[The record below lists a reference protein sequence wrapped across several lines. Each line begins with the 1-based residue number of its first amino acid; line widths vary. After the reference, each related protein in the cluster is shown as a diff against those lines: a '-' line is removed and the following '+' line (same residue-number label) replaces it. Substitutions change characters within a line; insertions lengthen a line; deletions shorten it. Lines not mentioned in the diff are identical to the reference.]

1 MCYRDDMRTTL
12 ELDDDLV
19 AAAKRLAKEK
29 GATLGQV
36 ISELARQSLPAAA
49 RSRVRNG
56 IEVFVSKA
64 GAPRADMELVNRLR
78 DEE

>member
-1 MCYRDDMRTTL
+1 MVDYMRTTL

-19 AAAKRLAKEK
+19 AAAKLLAREK
-29 GATLGQV
+29 GASLGQV
-36 ISELARQSLPAAA
+36 ISELARQSLPATA
-49 RSRVRNG
+49 RSKVRNG
-56 IEVFVSKA
+56 VEILTSSP

>member
-1 MCYRDDMRTTL
+1 MRTTL

-36 ISELARQSLPAAA
+36 ISELARQSLPATA
-49 RSRVRNG
+49 RPRVRNG
-56 IEVFVSKA
+56 IEVFASRA
-64 GAPRADMELVNRLR
+64 GAPRVDMEFVNRLR